1 MPVSTLK
8 LTVRLGMAL
17 AALTAC
23 GTAATPTA
31 RLTTPSGA
39 AGSYHVYVDTIQDSA
54 PAIAV
59 VNVPGARRDFLA
71 NAVLSPVGS
80 LAYSVAAKG
89 GDTVVRSLDA
99 GTGRERA
106 EQTVSGSYSLPTP
119 DVNPVPAGLSGNGRW
134 LVLERL
140 SPPPD
145 QGTPQRSRFV
155 VLSTSLAGAVRP
167 VELKGW
173 YRFDAIDDAG
183 SSLYLLEYLHGGQ
196 GAYQV
201 RRYDLK
207 SGALAR
213 GVIADKT
220 ELGQPMKGL
229 RVTGLYS
236 PDGSW
241 HLGLYARTTGVA
253 FLHALPLSP
262 AMPFAFCV
270 DLPTRSGD
278 VVTQMA
284 WAAVLTPDGSRLY
297 AANDSLGELLELSV
311 PTGGRYQAPQV
322 VRRSTLPQP
331 TAMRLPWVTDAQAK
345 ELPAERL
352 VLSNDARTLYLA
364 SSHGITTIDTA
375 TLSVRGQWLAST
387 SLMSLAISPD
397 GTYLFGA
404 TYDHGEGL
412 LDQVDAR
419 TGGLVGQVQVPLT
432 ILGLERVRSL

>member
-1 MPVSTLK
+1 
-8 LTVRLGMAL
+8 
-17 AALTAC
+17 
-23 GTAATPTA
+23 
-31 RLTTPSGA
+31 
-39 AGSYHVYVDTIQDSA
+39 
-54 PAIAV
+54 
-59 VNVPGARRDFLA
+59 
-71 NAVLSPVGS
+71 
-80 LAYSVAAKG
+80 
-89 GDTVVRSLDA
+89 
-99 GTGRERA
+99 
-106 EQTVSGSYSLPTP
+106 
-119 DVNPVPAGLSGNGRW
+119 
-134 LVLERL
+134 
-140 SPPPD
+140 
-145 QGTPQRSRFV
+145 
-155 VLSTSLAGAVRP
+155 
-167 VELKGW
+167 
-173 YRFDAIDDAG
+173 
-183 SSLYLLEYLHGGQ
+183 
-196 GAYQV
+196 
-201 RRYDLK
+201 
-207 SGALAR
+207 
-213 GVIADKT
+213 
-220 ELGQPMKGL
+220 
-229 RVTGLYS
+229 
-236 PDGSW
+236 
-241 HLGLYARTTGVA
+241 
-253 FLHALPLSP
+253 
-262 AMPFAFCV
+262 MPFAFCV